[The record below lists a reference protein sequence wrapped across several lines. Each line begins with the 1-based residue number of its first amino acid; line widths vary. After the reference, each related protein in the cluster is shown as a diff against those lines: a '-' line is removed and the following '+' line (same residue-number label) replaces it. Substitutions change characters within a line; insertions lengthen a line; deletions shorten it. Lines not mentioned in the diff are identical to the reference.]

1 MLPVRYSLT
10 WTFGVSMADVVIPAL
25 SDGTVLSSSAVS
37 TALYE
42 DGTGNTSFA
51 MINGRLDNTN
61 RRTTWEVDSSQVQ
74 KGALSNGRTV
84 GATINN
90 DFFPENFADYE
101 IALASDKPEYY
112 LALVGG
118 SQNFYLPYACSLVAF
133 SWSISAQAKVA
144 ASSSNIAGRIRPYLN
159 GTRLTG
165 VKEMMLDI
173 PGEPAATHTGYFARA
188 WTGHHLET
196 GGLAKGWH
204 SFSLRIAAEMG
215 SSQTIRVRCRHLDYV
230 YFK

>member
-1 MLPVRYSLT
+1 MLPIRYSLT

-61 RRTTWEVDSSQVQ
+61 RRTTWEVDTSQVQ
-74 KGALSNGRTV
+74 AGALSRGRTI
-84 GATINN
+84 GSTINTDVFAN
-90 DFFPENFADYE
+90 NFTEYTFSTDSAQYYV
-101 IALASDKPEYY
+101 ALP
-112 LALVGG
+112 GG

-133 SWSISAQAKVA
+133 SWSISAQAKEVGA
-144 ASSSNIAGRIRPYLN
+144 LEGRIRPYLN
-159 GTRLTG
+159 GTKLTG
-165 VKEMMLDI
+165 TKEMMLDI
-173 PGEPAATHTGYFARA
+173 PGEPSQTHVGKFTRA